1 MFRFIVGIIMTGA
14 LFYISVLYKSASLM
28 MFAYAGAA
36 LLIFACLFLIY
47 RRYTI
52 RCSITFPISIAECG
66 KPLTVRILL
75 ENAGGLPCIRFRCLL
90 EQKNHFLNHRQKEWL
105 WGGPAVAGTNSFDYS
120 LVIEDFGSYEVMLK
134 KIRIYDLTGLF
145 YIHKT
150 VKCKGVVQV
159 LPKMQE
165 IGVHLSQATGNFL
178 GESEVYDDFR
188 PGDDRSELFQMREF
202 RRGDKMQ
209 SIHWKLSVKQDELL
223 VKEDSMPKACPVVL
237 FLDYKNEKRIRE
249 ERVNAYLVILASISF
264 SIMDVG
270 CAHYAAWYSNRRE
283 DIVRV
288 RVDDEESLFL
298 FLSSYLEETFEKHEK
313 DLIQVY
319 REKYRGENYLY
330 AFLLNERLQLWKNGE
345 KIMKFHLEDWKKE
358 LEELEIVL

>member
-188 PGDDRSELFQMREF
+188 PGDDRAELFQMREF
-202 RRGDKMQ
+202 RRG
-209 SIHWKLSVKQDELL
+209 
-223 VKEDSMPKACPVVL
+223 
-237 FLDYKNEKRIRE
+237 IRC
-249 ERVNAYLVILASISF
+249 R
-264 SIMDVG
+264 
-270 CAHYAAWYSNRRE
+270 
-283 DIVRV
+283 
-288 RVDDEESLFL
+288 
-298 FLSSYLEETFEKHEK
+298 
-313 DLIQVY
+313 
-319 REKYRGENYLY
+319 
-330 AFLLNERLQLWKNGE
+330 AFIGN
-345 KIMKFHLEDWKKE
+345 
-358 LEELEIVL
+358 